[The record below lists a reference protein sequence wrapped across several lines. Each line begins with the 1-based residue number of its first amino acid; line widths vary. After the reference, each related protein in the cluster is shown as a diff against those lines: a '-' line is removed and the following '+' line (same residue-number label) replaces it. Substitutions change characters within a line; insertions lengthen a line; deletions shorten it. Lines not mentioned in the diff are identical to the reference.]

1 MSKIIDG
8 NELGSCERW
17 NAPQVTDVPTGGNSK
32 TASDRLTVRD
42 IEAIQ
47 QRAYEDGFR
56 LGHQEGLD
64 AARNKAQYLDQLL
77 MRLDEPLID
86 LDEQVI
92 QELVTMVKAVT
103 HQLVRREM
111 KSAPEG
117 IVAIIR
123 EAVGVLPSNARG
135 INIHLHPDDARLV
148 RSILSIAEDHPTWQ
162 LIEDPVM
169 TQGDCRIVTENS
181 QVDAT
186 VEGRLNAVISAM
198 LGGERDEDDVS
209 LS

>member
-8 NELGSCERW
+8 NELESCERW
-17 NAPQVTDVPTGGNSK
+17 NVPQVSGVPAGGNPK
-32 TASDRLTVRD
+32 PGSDRLTVRD

-47 QRAYEDGFR
+47 QRAYDDGFR
-56 LGHQEGLD
+56 LGHQEGLL
-64 AARNKAQYLDQLL
+64 AAKSEAQRLHQLL
-77 MRLDEPLID
+77 LRLDEPLID

-111 KSAPEG
+111 KTYPDG
-117 IVAIIR
+117 IIAIIR
-123 EAVGVLPSNARG
+123 QAVSVLPSNARS
-135 INIHLHPDDARLV
+135 IDIHLHPDDAKLV
-148 RSILSIAEDHPTWQ
+148 RSILSIDDDHPTWK
-162 LIEDPVM
+162 LTEDPVM
-169 TQGDCRIVTENS
+169 TQGDCRLVTENS

-186 VEGRLNAVISAM
+186 VEGRLNALISAM
-198 LGGERDEDDVS
+198 LGGERDEDGVS